1 MEEVEVEEEE
11 MPQHWKTGASSA
23 HPLAKQ
29 RNNKGRPSGTGTVS
43 HKRRELYR
51 QRGEEKRIARERAE
65 EEERQKKAAE
75 DEVAAAR
82 AAEEKKKKAAE
93 DEAAAART
101 AEEEK
106 KKTAEDEL
114 AAKKEEED
122 KKKNAAEKKE
132 KEVKKEETK
141 KEEPPEPTLAQRVEK
156 LSLAERLE
164 EKTDQ
169 NKTGGDDMLKDDRN
183 EAEKAET
190 LEKRETKLEVE
201 SSDDDLDCRSKRDNQ
216 KGRGVSVKLQLGPSK
231 AEVERTTKK
240 MVQKSAAASSSTQPS
255 KKSRASPLRDP
266 TPLAERGQETFLDKR
281 RKEASFDQ
289 RGVCID
295 YHNVLEKGWK
305 IHPANVRALQS
316 LKRAGYRVHLLSFC
330 GENRWK
336 EEVHP
341 ASLGCWDGWSSL
353 VRTPEPTG
361 KNGKFSFMVE
371 QK

>member
-11 MPQHWKTGASSA
+11 MPGHWKTGASSA

-51 QRGEEKRIARERAE
+51 QRGEAKRIARERAE

-82 AAEEKKKKAAE
+82 AAEEEEKKAAE

-114 AAKKEEED
+114 AAKKEED

-132 KEVKKEETK
+132 KEVK

-183 EAEKAET
+183 ETEKAEA

-231 AEVERTTKK
+231 AEVERTTKNG
-240 MVQKSAAASSSTQPS
+240 S
-255 KKSRASPLRDP
+255 KKVKLHLPPHSQARSPGLHP
-266 TPLAERGQETFLDKR
+266 PGIPHPLLKGARKHSLIKGEKKHPLIKGMCALTITMSWR
-281 RKEASFDQ
+281 R
-289 RGVCID
+289 V
-295 YHNVLEKGWK
+295 
-305 IHPANVRALQS
+305 
-316 LKRAGYRVHLLSFC
+316 
-330 GENRWK
+330 
-336 EEVHP
+336 
-341 ASLGCWDGWSSL
+341 
-353 VRTPEPTG
+353 G
-361 KNGKFSFMVE
+361 KSTLPM
-371 QK
+371 

>member
-1 MEEVEVEEEE
+1 MEEVDVRGRR
-11 MPQHWKTGASSA
+11 MPGHWKTELHQLTHWQS
-23 HPLAKQ
+23 
-29 RNNKGRPSGTGTVS
+29 RENNKGRPSGTGTVS

-51 QRGEEKRIARERAE
+51 QRGEAKRIARERAE

-75 DEVAAAR
+75 DDSCCSQGSRGRE
-82 AAEEKKKKAAE
+82 KKAAE

-106 KKTAEDEL
+106 KKKAEDEL
-114 AAKKEEED
+114 AAKKEEEE
-122 KKKNAAEKKE
+122 KKNAAEKKE

-169 NKTGGDDMLKDDRN
+169 NKTGGDDMLKEDRN
-183 EAEKAET
+183 ETEKAEA

-240 MVQKSAAASSSTQPS
+240 WVQKSAAASSSTQPS

-266 TPLAERGQETFLDKR
+266 TPLAERGQGTFLD
-281 RKEASFDQ
+281 
-289 RGVCID
+289 
-295 YHNVLEKGWK
+295 
-305 IHPANVRALQS
+305 
-316 LKRAGYRVHLLSFC
+316 
-330 GENRWK
+330 
-336 EEVHP
+336 
-341 ASLGCWDGWSSL
+341 
-353 VRTPEPTG
+353 
-361 KNGKFSFMVE
+361 
-371 QK
+371 

>member
-11 MPQHWKTGASSA
+11 MPGHWKTGASSA

-51 QRGEEKRIARERAE
+51 QRGEAKRIARERAE

-82 AAEEKKKKAAE
+82 AAEEEKKKAAE

-183 EAEKAET
+183 ETEKAEA
-190 LEKRETKLEVE
+190 LEKRETKI
-201 SSDDDLDCRSKRDNQ
+201 
-216 KGRGVSVKLQLGPSK
+216 RGGKL
-231 AEVERTTKK
+231 R
-240 MVQKSAAASSSTQPS
+240 
-255 KKSRASPLRDP
+255 
-266 TPLAERGQETFLDKR
+266 
-281 RKEASFDQ
+281 
-289 RGVCID
+289 
-295 YHNVLEKGWK
+295 
-305 IHPANVRALQS
+305 
-316 LKRAGYRVHLLSFC
+316 
-330 GENRWK
+330 
-336 EEVHP
+336 
-341 ASLGCWDGWSSL
+341 
-353 VRTPEPTG
+353 
-361 KNGKFSFMVE
+361 
-371 QK
+371 